1 MSFFDS
7 DNKTGEYQVGGG
19 GDFELIPKGTI
30 LLAVIEQVKWQEYEG
45 ESHVNLKWKV
55 AHPQQYAK
63 RVIFQKLHVLDDKK
77 GKNARAMLQ
86 AIDFNAGGRLA
97 KMGLKA
103 APTDDELQIALLGR
117 PMQIKLDVWDMN
129 GKQGNWVC
137 AVAPA
142 KQQPKP
148 TPPVIPAPE
157 DDDDDIP
164 F

>member
-7 DNKTGEYQVGGG
+7 DNKTGEYQAGG
-19 GDFELIPKGTI
+19 GDFELIPKGTT
-30 LLAVIEQVKWQEYEG
+30 LLAVIEAVKWQEYEG